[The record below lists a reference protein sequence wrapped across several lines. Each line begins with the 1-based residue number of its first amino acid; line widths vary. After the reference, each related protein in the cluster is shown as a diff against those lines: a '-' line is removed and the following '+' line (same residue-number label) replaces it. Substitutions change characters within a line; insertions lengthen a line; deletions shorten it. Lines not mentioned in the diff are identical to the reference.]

1 MGRAAGVGSADRMQP
16 GAFQPAADL
25 VQLDADH
32 PGFRDPEYRSRRN
45 AIARLA
51 LDYRGGPV
59 PEVDY
64 TAAEQEVW
72 RLVWARL
79 DPLHAR
85 WACQELH
92 EAARA
97 LPLDRREI
105 PQLVQLNPRL
115 QAAGGFEMLP
125 VAGLVAARTFLTR
138 LGEGVFL
145 STQYMRHPS
154 APLYTPEPD
163 LVHELVGHAA
173 TLAHP
178 ELAGLSRLLG
188 RAAARADE
196 GGVLAL
202 ERVYWF
208 TLEFGVVQERG
219 RPRALGAGLLS
230 SVGEIERLET
240 APLLPWDLPR
250 MADTPYDPTR
260 FQPGYYQAPS
270 FARLVDDVGGW
281 AARSFGV

>member
-1 MGRAAGVGSADRMQP
+1 MQP
-16 GAFQPAADL
+16 GAFHPAADL
-25 VQLDADH
+25 VTLDADH
-32 PGFRDPEYRSRRN
+32 PGFRDPDYRARRN
-45 AIARLA
+45 QIARQA

-59 PEVDY
+59 PDVAY
-64 TAAEQEVW
+64 TAEEQAVW
-72 RLVWARL
+72 RLVWSRL
-79 DPLHAR
+79 DPLHAA
-85 WACQELH
+85 WACRELQ
-92 EAARA
+92 AAGEA
-97 LPLDRREI
+97 LPLDRSQI
-105 PQLVQLNPRL
+105 PQLAQLNPRL
-115 QAAGGFEMLP
+115 VESGGFEMLP

-173 TLAHP
+173 TLAQP

-196 GGVLAL
+196 AGILAL

-208 TLEFGVVQERG
+208 TLEFGAVAERG
-219 RPRALGAGLLS
+219 APRALGAGLLS
-230 SVGEIERLET
+230 SVGEIERLAA

-250 MADTPYDPTR
+250 MAATPYDPTAY
-260 FQPGYYQAPS
+260 QPGYYVAPS
-270 FARLVDDVGGW
+270 FARLLDDVGAW
-281 AARSFGV
+281 AARTFGV